1 MDYNSTMDILINWML
16 RALVI
21 LATAY
26 LIPGFRVDGFMGAL
40 VLVLI
45 LGLLNMLIKP
55 ILVLLTLPI
64 NILTLGLFTVVIN
77 AIILQLALKI
87 VPGVSSS
94 SFGTTLVASL
104 VMGILSMAVGMM
116 MK

>member
-1 MDYNSTMDILINWML
+1 MDVLISWIL

-26 LIPGFRVDGFMGAL
+26 LVPGFQVGGLMGAL

-45 LGLLNMLIKP
+45 LGLLNMLVKP
-55 ILVLLTLPI
+55 FLVLLTLPI
-64 NILTLGLFTVVIN
+64 NILTLGLFTFVIN
-77 AIILQLALKI
+77 ALMLQLALKI
-87 VPGVSSS
+87 VPGVNSN
-94 SFGTTLVASL
+94 SFGTTMLASV

-116 MK
+116 MRR